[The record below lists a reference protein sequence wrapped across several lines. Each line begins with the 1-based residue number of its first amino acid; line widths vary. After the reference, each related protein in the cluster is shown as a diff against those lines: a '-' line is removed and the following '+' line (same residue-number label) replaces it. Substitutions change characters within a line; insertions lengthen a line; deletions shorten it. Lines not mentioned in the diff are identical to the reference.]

1 MKSFYLKTGKSD
13 QSALE
18 NSLYMVEMEYLDM
31 LIALTIEIV
40 LLWEELAHIV
50 EVCIMKMVT
59 AGFPIMQYVPF
70 QKAKMTLSSCTTS

>member
-1 MKSFYLKTGKSD
+1 
-13 QSALE
+13 
-18 NSLYMVEMEYLDM
+18 M
-31 LIALTIEIV
+31 LIVLTTEIV

-50 EVCIMKMVT
+50 EVRIMKMVT